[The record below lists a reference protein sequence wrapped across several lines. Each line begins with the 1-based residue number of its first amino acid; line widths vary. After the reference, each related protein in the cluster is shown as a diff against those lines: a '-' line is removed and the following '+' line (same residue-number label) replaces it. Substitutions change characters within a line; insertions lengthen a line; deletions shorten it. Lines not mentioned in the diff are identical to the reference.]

1 MFKNYLK
8 IAWRNLWKN
17 RGYSA
22 LNIFG
27 LAIGITCASLIL
39 LWVEDEVNF
48 DSAFPKQDNIYS
60 VIVNSKFDGEWR
72 TFGDT
77 PGPLAQDLKDE
88 IPEIMRAA
96 RTSNTNLL
104 FTIGDNTLNRSGS
117 YVDADFI
124 DIFNFHFVE
133 GNIENALDRP
143 DAIVLTQKTA
153 SDLFGKNTT
162 ALNRTI
168 RVNNKNNYVVTGVV
182 EDLPEN
188 TTIEFEW
195 LAPFERFNEG
205 EDNEWMKEYG
215 NNFAYTFVELAQG
228 TDYGAVDAK
237 VRKLLPQ
244 KLEDPDSYFFLHSIK
259 DWHLRSNF
267 ENGEKVG
274 GQIVFVRLMAIIAL
288 IILLIACINFM
299 NLATARSEKRAKE
312 VGLRKVLGS
321 GKNRLI
327 SQFIAEALMTAG
339 LAAVVSIFFL
349 FVLLPPFNILIEKQ
363 LGLRFFDT
371 AHLISLLSI
380 TLICGLLAGW
390 YPAFYLSSFRPSQ
403 VLKGVKSKQGSA
415 GTIRKGLVVAQF
427 TVSIVFII
435 STIIV
440 YQQIQH
446 VKSRDLG
453 FAKENLIKIP
463 VTGDVIKNF
472 NPIRDEI
479 IASGMVENIALLSTH
494 LLSDGY
500 NGNNLEWQGGT
511 NTKDVLISFRYISSD
526 FFETAGMEIVEGRG
540 FNEDVSRDSTNTLI
554 SQSFAKLMG
563 EGSALGKTI
572 LRYGKTYTVIGIVKD
587 YLYGDM
593 YGTSDPVMFF
603 NSPSWAQYIYVKTKS
618 GNEMSKTLTAL
629 ERVIK
634 THNPAFPFEYEFV
647 EDAFNSIFKSEKMT
661 GSLAQIFAILAIII
675 SCLGLFGLSSYTAEQ
690 RRKEIGVRKVLG
702 SSVAGIVKLLSMDFM
717 GLVFIALLISAPF
730 VWWIMEKWLEGFAYR
745 IEING
750 GVFLIAG
757 CIAICIALL
766 TVSFQAIKAANANP
780 VKSLR
785 TE

>member
-1 MFKNYLK
+1 MFENYLK
-8 IAWRNLWKN
+8 LAWRNLWKS
-17 RGYSA
+17 RGYST

-27 LAIGITCASLIL
+27 LAIGITCAGLIL
-39 LWVEDEVNF
+39 LWVEDELNF
-48 DSAFPKQDNIYS
+48 DNVFPKQDHIYS

-77 PGPLAQDLKDE
+77 PGPLASDLKDE
-88 IPEIMRAA
+88 IPEVMKAA
-96 RTSNTNLL
+96 RTSNTSLL
-104 FTIGDNTLNRSGS
+104 FTIGNNALNRTGS

-124 DIFNFHFVE
+124 DIFNLNFVE
-133 GNIENALDRP
+133 GNGENALDRP

-153 SDLFGKNTT
+153 SDLFGENIK

-168 RVNNKNNYVVTGVV
+168 RVNNKNNYIVTGVV

-195 LAPFERFNEG
+195 LVPFERFNEG

-215 NNFAYTFVELAQG
+215 NNFVYTFVELAPA
-228 TDYGAVDAK
+228 TDFDAVDAK
-237 VRKLLPQ
+237 VRKLLSQ
-244 KLEDPDSYFFLHSIK
+244 KLEDPDSYFFLHSVK

-267 ENGEKVG
+267 ENGQQVG
-274 GQIVFVRLMAIIAL
+274 GQIVFVRLMAIIAF

-327 SQFIAEALMTAG
+327 WQFIAEALMTTG
-339 LAAVVSIFFL
+339 LATVVSIFFL
-349 FVLLPPFNILIEKQ
+349 LALLPSFNILIEKQ
-363 LGLRFFDT
+363 LELSLLDAT
-371 AHLISLLSI
+371 HLISLLSI

-415 GTIRKGLVVAQF
+415 GSIRKGLVVVQF
-427 TVSIVFII
+427 AVSIVFII

-463 VTGDVIKNF
+463 VTGDIIKKF
-472 NPIRDEI
+472 DPIRNEI

-500 NGNNLEWQGGT
+500 NGSNLEWQGGT
-511 NTKDVLISFRYISSD
+511 NTKDVLISFRYVSSD
-526 FFETAGMEIVEGRG
+526 FFKTAGMEIVEGRG
-540 FNEDVSRDSTNTLI
+540 FREDVYGDSTNTLI

-563 EGSALGKTI
+563 EGSAVGKTI

-603 NSPSWAQYIYVKTKS
+603 NSPSWAQYVYVKTKS
-618 GNEMSKTLTAL
+618 GKQISKTLTTL
-629 ERVIK
+629 ERVMK

-647 EDAFNSIFKSEKMT
+647 EDTFNSIFKSEKMT

-702 SSVAGIVKLLSMDFM
+702 SSVAGIVKLLSKDFM
-717 GLVFIALLISAPF
+717 RLVFIALLISGPF
-730 VWWIMEKWLEGFAYR
+730 AWWMMQKWLEGFAYR

-750 GVFLIAG
+750 WVLLIAG

-766 TVSFQAIKAANANP
+766 TVSFQAIKAASANP